1 MKKVVLAIMMAM
13 MAFGGVFASV
23 PAMAA
28 VECGDK
34 SYANLA
40 EAPCCAEAN
49 ILGDKEYNGKRYKCD
64 DGKGS
69 GVLDILRLVVN
80 ILSVGVG
87 VLGVLG
93 IVIAGIQYLTSAG
106 NEEQMRK
113 AKRRIFEIVIGLA
126 AYVLIYALLSW
137 LLPGFQGI

>member
-1 MKKVVLAIMMAM
+1 MKEMILVKLM
-13 MAFGGVFASV
+13 
-23 PAMAA
+23 A
-28 VECGDK
+28 VETAILKGCGDV
-34 SYANLA
+34 A
-40 EAPCCAEAN
+40 EGTEGEGITC
-49 ILGDKEYNGKRYKCD
+49 ILKTT
-64 DGKGS
+64 
-69 GVLDILRLVVN
+69 VDILT
-80 ILSVGVG
+80 VGVG

>member
-1 MKKVVLAIMMAM
+1 MRKIALMITAVLAMVGA
-13 MAFGGVFASV
+13 VFAAT
-23 PAMAA
+23 PAYAA
-28 VECGDK
+28 TEGT
-34 SYANLA
+34 A
-40 EAPCCAEAN
+40 
-49 ILGDKEYNGKRYKCD
+49 ILDSCWNPDDQDGEGIKCIL
-64 DGKGS
+64 KIT
-69 GVLDILRLVVN
+69 VDILT
-80 ILSVGVG
+80 VGVG